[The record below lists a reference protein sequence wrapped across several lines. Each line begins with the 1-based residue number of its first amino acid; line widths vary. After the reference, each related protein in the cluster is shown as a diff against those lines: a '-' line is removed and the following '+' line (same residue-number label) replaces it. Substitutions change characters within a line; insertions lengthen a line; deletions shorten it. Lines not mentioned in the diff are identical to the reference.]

1 MVLVNNNIQNIN
13 LNKKALISFKK
24 NEDNK
29 TQEVKKV
36 PNTTEIVLG
45 VTAIA
50 ALGVATFA
58 LISSHKNKKA
68 YEKLLDEKI
77 SKKPDEKSSE
87 IIENKI
93 VKILNEKSDEIIEN
107 KVVKT
112 LNEKSTKIIDNK
124 VTQSV
129 TKELDN
135 KFVKEWT
142 TFKESYIK
150 NVPEFAK
157 MIEDWD
163 LAFQQWGKN
172 QQKIN
177 ESFQEALEYLYD
189 KMDKRYI
196 MPPVHFSFENLPP
209 LKPRTKTYF
218 PNLFIKN

>member
-13 LNKKALISFKK
+13 FNKKSLISFKK
-24 NEDNK
+24 SEENK
-29 TQEVKKV
+29 TQENKKV
-36 PNTTEIVLG
+36 PSTTEIVLG
-45 VTAIA
+45 LTAIT

-68 YEKLLDEKI
+68 YEKILDEKI
-77 SKKPDEKSSE
+77 SKKLDEKSNE
-87 IIENKI
+87 IIDK
-93 VKILNEKSDEIIEN
+93 

-142 TFKESYIK
+142 AFKESYIK

-157 MIEDWD
+157 MIEDWG
-163 LAFQQWGKN
+163 LAFQQWSKN

-177 ESFQEALEYLYD
+177 ESFQEALEYLYN

-196 MPPVHFSFENLPP
+196 MPPIHFSFENLPP